1 MGTPASGVSPQRS
14 HLAASSRCA
23 PFEALV
29 FCPHRH
35 GNAQC
40 VPVNPSLDHIDSMY
54 GRLLDLLRT
63 TDEATLNWTPG
74 VPETNSIAI
83 LVAHTVGSTTRWLSR
98 AAGDFRRGDRPA
110 EFRTRATPAEAI
122 ALVEQAKQEAPT
134 WFAALE
140 GLDPATPRPL
150 EDEAPTVAW
159 CVEHALTHA
168 HEHWGQI
175 QLTLQLAQAALTSK
189 S

>member
-1 MGTPASGVSPQRS
+1 M
-14 HLAASSRCA
+14 
-23 PFEALV
+23 
-29 FCPHRH
+29 
-35 GNAQC
+35 
-40 VPVNPSLDHIDSMY
+40 NPSLDHIDIMY

-83 LVAHTVGSTTRWLSR
+83 LVAHTVGATTRWLSR

-110 EFRTRATPAEAI
+110 EFRTRTTPAQAI
-122 ALVEQAKQEAPT
+122 AVVEQAKEGAPT
-134 WFAALE
+134 WFAALD
-140 GLDPATPRPL
+140 GLDPSTPRPI
-150 EDEAPTVAW
+150 EDENEQQTVAW

-175 QLTLQLAQAALTSK
+175 QLTLQLARAALGNK